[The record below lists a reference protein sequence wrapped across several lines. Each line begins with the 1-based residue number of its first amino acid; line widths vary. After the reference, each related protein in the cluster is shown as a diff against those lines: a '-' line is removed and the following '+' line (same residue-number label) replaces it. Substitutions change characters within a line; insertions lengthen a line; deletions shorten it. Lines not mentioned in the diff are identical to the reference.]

1 MSPTSP
7 RLLQGMKGEI
17 HEGLQWLW
25 HRPLLRSLAIALGL
39 SNLGF
44 QMGQAIFVLFAT
56 ETLGVSERGF
66 GVLLALVATGAI
78 VGGIAGDR
86 IVGKLGK
93 APAVISALVIWIFTM
108 IGTGLA
114 PAAWVVAVLAFVEA
128 LAATV
133 WNVVTVSLRQ
143 EIVPQHLFGRVNSV
157 YRWFGWGGIPIGA
170 VLGGIIAHAFGLRAP
185 YFFGAAVVALALVVA
200 LPHVTPHT
208 LEQATRQAHEEGID

>member
-1 MSPTSP
+1 
-7 RLLQGMKGEI
+7 LLQGLKAEI

-25 HRPLLRSLAIALGL
+25 HRPLLRTLAIALGL
-39 SNLGF
+39 TNLGF

-66 GVLLALVATGAI
+66 GVLLAVMAVGAI

-86 IVGKLGK
+86 IVGRLGK
-93 APAVISALVIWIFTM
+93 APALISALVIWIFTM

-114 PAAWVVAVLAFVEA
+114 PAAWVVAIFVLVES

-143 EIVPQHLFGRVNSV
+143 EIVPQRLFGRVNSV
-157 YRWFGWGGIPIGA
+157 YRWFGWGGIPIGGL
-170 VLGGIIAHAFGLRAP
+170 LGGIIAHAFGLRAP

-200 LPHVTPHT
+200 LPHVTPHA
-208 LEQATRQAHEEGID
+208 LEQATRQAHEDVE